1 MKYVTLVLAATSA
14 AALAG
19 PTTNLGSSLLEYSG
33 ASGGQGVNGW
43 QYGYYNR
50 SGDAGGVYSGAEFQP
65 LPHNGGSG
73 WALGG
78 NPPWTSI
85 GGNQDGHPNSVGNGG
100 EHWVVRRYTVQPGE
114 GGGLAEINWLLR
126 KSNPNCGDGVAGFIY
141 HNGTLLDSVNVGFND
156 TAGALRKT
164 VTPTFISPGDTIDIM
179 LSPLDPNND
188 GCDGS
193 LFYMEMNRQNVFSG
207 IATTA
212 FADSLAD
219 FGQNTNGWT
228 YGYYN
233 TTANGSPGPG
243 EFIPFDGSA
252 WNGAS
257 WDLNPAASGPW
268 SEITADGGHPNGT
281 NSAPGEE
288 HWVTRRYTIQPG
300 EEGTIIA
307 EWNLAKSNTGGGAGT
322 SVHILWNG
330 VEVASTGVQGTDGL
344 GFTGRIDLPGTQVGD
359 TIDIALAPQ
368 GLDAE
373 LFGSGDNAD
382 GADGSRFGLR
392 LYAVPEPAV
401 HIGILLALSVFA
413 LRRGR
418 K

>member
-1 MKYVTLVLAATSA
+1 MKFRLFVFAASSA

-33 ASGGQGVNGW
+33 ASDGQGANGW

-50 SGDAGGVYSGAEFQP
+50 SLDPGGDYSGSEFQQM
-65 LPHNGGSG
+65 PHNGGSG

-85 GGNQDGHPNSVGNGG
+85 GGNQDGHPNSEGNGG

-126 KSNPNCGDGVAGFIY
+126 KTNPNCGDGVSGFIY
-141 HNGTLLDSVNVGFND
+141 HNGTLLDSANVAFND
-156 TAGALRKT
+156 TAGVYRKT
-164 VTPTFISPGDTIDIM
+164 LTSSVLNPGDTIDIL

-193 LFYMEMNRQNVFSG
+193 QFFMEMSRQNIYNG
-207 IATTA
+207 IATTL
-212 FADSLAD
+212 FADSAAD
-219 FGQNTNGWT
+219 FGENTNGWT

-233 TTANGSPGPG
+233 TTLNGSPAPG
-243 EFIPFDGSA
+243 GFIPFSSGA
-252 WNGAS
+252 WNGTF

-268 SEITADGGHPNGT
+268 SEINATGGHPNGT
-281 NSAPGEE
+281 NSAPNEE

-300 EEGTIIA
+300 EEGNIIA
-307 EWNLAKSNTGGGAGT
+307 EWNLAKGNTGGGAGT

-330 VEVASTGVQGTDGL
+330 VEVASTGVEGFDGL
-344 GFTGRIDLPGTQVGD
+344 GFTGRLALPGTQVGD

-373 LFGSGDNAD
+373 LFGAGDNSD
-382 GADGSRFGLR
+382 GADGSLFGMR
-392 LYAVPEPAV
+392 LYTVPEPAV
-401 HIGILLALSVFA
+401 HMVILLVLSAFA